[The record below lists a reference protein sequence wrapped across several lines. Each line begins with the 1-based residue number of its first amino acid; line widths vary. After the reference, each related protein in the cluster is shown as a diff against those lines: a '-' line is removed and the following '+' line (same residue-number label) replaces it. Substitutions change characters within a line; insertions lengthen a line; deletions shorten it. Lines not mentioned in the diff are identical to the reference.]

1 MNCCCMVRGLSHRA
15 MAGASAECDADAEA
29 RGRAERAGV
38 VVIVAVGAA
47 GRMGGVSSDL
57 KG

>member
-1 MNCCCMVRGLSHRA
+1 MVRGLSHRA

-38 VVIVAVGAA
+38 VVIAAVGAA